1 MTIRSD
7 IVYVARWWASP
18 GEYKPWPEE
27 LVFFFEE
34 AGTEIVPTLAEA
46 KKTLATLGSGA
57 FVGGGI
63 RHWCGIFAC
72 HVLHYAGVDV
82 SWTPHGG
89 RMKGKSGYQIQYVP
103 GDRNIRPGDVAVVP
117 KAHHHF
123 VVTAIDY
130 DNNRLES
137 VDGNTTGQYIRQRDK
152 KIRYSWKDGPDYAS
166 RNIYGYYRVLV

>member
-103 GDRNIRPGDVAVVP
+103 GDRNIRPGDVAVVSDALVSTGVRDDIETMIEDAVARADSCL
-117 KAHHHF
+117 AHGQL
-123 VVTAIDY
+123 TEAGIEGLRSAARAIAW
-130 DNNRLES
+130 
-137 VDGNTTGQYIRQRDK
+137 RD
-152 KIRYSWKDGPDYAS
+152 A
-166 RNIYGYYRVLV
+166 

>member
-1 MTIRSD
+1 M
-7 IVYVARWWASP
+7 
-18 GEYKPWPEE
+18 
-27 LVFFFEE
+27 
-34 AGTEIVPTLAEA
+34 PTLAEA

-82 SWTPHGG
+82 SWTLYGG
-89 RMKGKSGYQIQYVP
+89 RMKGNSGYQIQYVP

-130 DNNRLES
+130 DNNQLES